1 MIARQEYNI
10 NNDNREVCKYLRD
23 LTKLDSTV
31 KVSLKDFLDELTT
44 KLPYISKSEQA
55 YITMRW
61 EANDAELINMEFD
74 RILKK
79 MNERFNCDQIYSDIP
94 SNFELI
100 DTEAE
105 IIEDKWHRL
114 IDEILRKA
122 RAEGIVLPPPSP
134 GGIKLD

>member
-10 NNDNREVCKYLRD
+10 NTDNREVCKYLRD
-23 LTKLDSTV
+23 LTKLDLAV
-31 KVSLKDFLDELTT
+31 KRSLSDFLYELTT
-44 KLPYISKSEQA
+44 KLPYTSKSEQA

-61 EANDAELINMEFD
+61 EANDAEIVNMEFD

-105 IIEDKWHRL
+105 IIEDKWHKL
-114 IDEILRKA
+114 VDEILRKA
-122 RAEGIVLPPPSP
+122 RAENIVLPPPSP

>member
-10 NNDNREVCKYLRD
+10 NTDNREVCKYLRD

-31 KVSLKDFLDELTT
+31 KGLLLSFLGELTT
-44 KLPYISKSEQA
+44 KLPYISKSEEK
-55 YITMRW
+55 YITMRR
-61 EANDAELINMEFD
+61 EANDAELVNMEFD

-105 IIEDKWHRL
+105 IVEQRWSRL
-114 IDEILRKA
+114 VDEILRKA
-122 RAEGIVLPPPSP
+122 RAENIELPSP
-134 GGIKLD
+134 SLGGIKLD